1 MEEPMP
7 KSLEIQ
13 PKEQTIVLDKWTVN
27 LRYNMFD
34 NYWYYDLYLGNQAL
48 LLGVKLTVNAYPMA
62 FEALPYPKLLLVDT
76 DPNNINPPDML
87 NDLGGRLELVETD
100 YVEE

>member
-62 FEALPYPKLLLVDT
+62 FETLPYPKLFLVDT

-87 NDLGGRLELVETD
+87 NDFGGRLELVETD